1 MINIRNATISD
12 SEQLLSLAK
21 KLATSFEVE
30 ESGFQ
35 SVFTEMLE
43 LNHVAVAVAE
53 EDNQLIGYVL
63 GGYRPCFYASGNV
76 AFVEEI
82 LVHEDFRT
90 QSIGRRLMAHV
101 EDWAQTKGCRLV
113 SLATR
118 RAAPFY
124 LAIGYKDSATYFKKD
139 LNP

>member
-35 SVFTEMLE
+35 SIFTEMLELKLE

-53 EDNQLIGYVL
+53 EDNQLTAM
-63 GGYRPCFYASGNV
+63 C
-76 AFVEEI
+76 
-82 LVHEDFRT
+82 
-90 QSIGRRLMAHV
+90 
-101 EDWAQTKGCRLV
+101 
-113 SLATR
+113 
-118 RAAPFY
+118 
-124 LAIGYKDSATYFKKD
+124 
-139 LNP
+139 